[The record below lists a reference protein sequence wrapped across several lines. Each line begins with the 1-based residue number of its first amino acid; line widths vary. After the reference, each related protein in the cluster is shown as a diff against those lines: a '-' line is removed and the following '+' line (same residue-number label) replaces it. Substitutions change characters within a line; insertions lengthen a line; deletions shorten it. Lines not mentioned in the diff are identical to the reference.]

1 MDIEYITLIESIYL
15 IYMFFYFKTSYSF
28 DLAIFDKET
37 QNMGSYFIHDTG
49 YNENKICKFGKFMAI
64 VAIILAWLRV
74 YYWNTNKDQLIT
86 YTIRFD
92 ALCIF
97 LALLMNMNA
106 VVYILPL
113 IISEF
118 YLIQYI
124 PNNIIQ

>member
-1 MDIEYITLIESIYL
+1 MDLKYITLIESIYL
-15 IYMFFYFKTSYSF
+15 LYMFFYFKTSYSF

-37 QNMGSYFIHDTG
+37 QNLGNFFIHDTG
-49 YNENKICKFGKFMAI
+49 YNENKICKFGKYMAV

-74 YYWNTNKDQLIT
+74 YYWNTDKDSMIT

-92 ALCIF
+92 GLCLI

-113 IISEF
+113 IIGE
-118 YLIQYI
+118 YYI
-124 PNNIIQ
+124 VNN

>member
-15 IYMFFYFKTSYSF
+15 IYMFFYFKTTYSF
-28 DLAIFDKET
+28 DLAIFDEET

-49 YNENKICKFGKFMAI
+49 YNDNKICKFGKNMAI
-64 VAIILAWLRV
+64 FAIILAWLRV

>member
-1 MDIEYITLIESIYL
+1 MDLEYITLIESVYL
-15 IYMFFYFKTSYSF
+15 IYMFFLFKTTYSF

-37 QNMGSYFIHDTG
+37 QKMGSYFVHDTG
-49 YNENKICKFGKFMAI
+49 YNENKICTFGKYMAI
-64 VAIILAWLRV
+64 IAIILAWLRV
-74 YYWNTNKDQLIT
+74 YYWNTNKQTIIT
-86 YTIRFD
+86 NTIIFD
-92 ALCIF
+92 GLCII

-124 PNNIIQ
+124 PNNII

>member
-1 MDIEYITLIESIYL
+1 MDIQYITLIESIYL

-37 QNMGSYFIHDTG
+37 QNLGNFFIHDTG
-49 YNENKICKFGKFMAI
+49 YNENKICKFGKYMAI
-64 VAIILAWLRV
+64 FAIILAWLRV
-74 YYWNTNKDQLIT
+74 YYWNSNKETIIT

-92 ALCIF
+92 ALCII

-113 IISEF
+113 IISEV

-124 PNNIIQ
+124 PNNII